1 MTYVEPLMRQNF
13 LEYASYV
20 IVDRAIPD
28 LRDGCKPVQRRLLHT
43 LFEVDDGRFHKVANI
58 IGETMKL
65 HPHGDASIGDA
76 LVVLA
81 NKEYFI
87 ERQGNFG
94 NILTGHPAAAARYI
108 ECRLT
113 PLARETL
120 FNKKLT
126 RFQPSYD
133 GRKDE
138 PIALP
143 AKLPVLLM
151 LGTEGIAVGMST
163 RILPHNFGE
172 LLRAQIAILEGG
184 DFELMPDFP
193 QGGLMDPTE
202 YDDGRGKV
210 RARARLEI
218 ARDKKTIVVREIPFS
233 TTTESLIASIENAAQ
248 KSKIKVASIEDRTAE
263 DVEIVLHLP
272 RGVYADEVVPQLYAY
287 THCEQSISSNL
298 VTIRDERPVELTVSE
313 VLVDLTGR
321 LKEQIKAELE
331 LELAELEDQQH
342 WLTLEQIFIEN
353 RVYKRIETAR
363 TSEAVR
369 AEVWTGMAAYG
380 EFFIRPM
387 TEDDVDRL
395 LKIPIRRISL
405 YDIEKFR
412 KQIDDIIRAI
422 VDCRHKLGHLTKTTI
437 DYLEG
442 LLGRF
447 GDQYPRR
454 TVIESFDVVSKKEV
468 ARQTLKLSY
477 DPESS
482 FFGTE
487 VKGSKFDHTVSEYDK
502 ILVVTGDG
510 TYRVIAPPEKDYFPD
525 ALWIAPFD
533 EEQGMVMTYLYRD
546 EEKYAW
552 AKKIHI
558 TGFIKD
564 KEYEMIK
571 GKKGKIDRFWP
582 GEVDHTVVVRYYPG
596 KRIRKLEDTYDLSE
610 VDFCGLGS
618 RGTKICSKPV
628 KTIVLARGG

>member
-1 MTYVEPLMRQNF
+1 M
-13 LEYASYV
+13 
-20 IVDRAIPD
+20 
-28 LRDGCKPVQRRLLHT
+28 
-43 LFEVDDGRFHKVANI
+43 
-58 IGETMKL
+58 
-65 HPHGDASIGDA
+65 
-76 LVVLA
+76 
-81 NKEYFI
+81 
-87 ERQGNFG
+87 
-94 NILTGHPAAAARYI
+94 
-108 ECRLT
+108 
-113 PLARETL
+113 
-120 FNKKLT
+120 
-126 RFQPSYD
+126 
-133 GRKDE
+133 
-138 PIALP
+138 
-143 AKLPVLLM
+143 
-151 LGTEGIAVGMST
+151 
-163 RILPHNFGE
+163 
-172 LLRAQIAILEGG
+172 
-184 DFELMPDFP
+184 
-193 QGGLMDPTE
+193 
-202 YDDGRGKV
+202 
-210 RARARLEI
+210 
-218 ARDKKTIVVREIPFS
+218 VREIPFS

-369 AEVWTGMAAYG
+369 AEVWTGMAAYE

-442 LLGRF
+442 LLRRF

-618 RGTKICSKPV
+618 RGTKICAKPV